1 MRLREGV
8 FDTNVLV
15 SGILSP
21 HGPPGRIVDWI
32 QRASI
37 RAVIDERCLAEYD
50 EVLKRPELG
59 LPVVEV
65 DIFVARLRKSARRV
79 EVGPLEVV
87 LGLPDPDDAPF
98 LECAISGA
106 CPLVTGNV
114 RHFPRKL
121 ARGVEVLT
129 PAEFV
134 RRVAARGE

>member
-1 MRLREGV
+1 MSPGEGV

-32 QRASI
+32 QNGSV
-37 RAVIDERCLAEYD
+37 RAVMDERCWAEYD
-50 EVLKRPELG
+50 EVLKRPEPG
-59 LPVVEV
+59 LPPREV
-65 DIFVARLRKSARRV
+65 DIFLSRLRKSARRV
-79 EVGPLEVV
+79 EVGPPETVI
-87 LGLPDPDDAPF
+87 GLPDRDDAPF
-98 LECAISGA
+98 LECAIAGA

-134 RRVAARGE
+134 RRLAAGAD

>member
-1 MRLREGV
+1 MSAPEGV

-21 HGPPGRIVDWI
+21 HGPPGMLVNWI
-32 QRASI
+32 QAGSV
-37 RAVIDERCLAEYD
+37 RAVLDERCLTEYD

-59 LPVVEV
+59 LPSAEI
-65 DIFVARLRKSARRV
+65 DIFLARLQKSARLV
-79 EVGPLEVV
+79 EIGPAEVV

-121 ARGVEVLT
+121 ARGIEVLS

-134 RRVAARGE
+134 RRVAASAE